1 MMKRIICGVFACL
14 LVLPTLFGKA
24 QAASGGSSANLIS
37 TALTQLDYEEEP
49 YSYSKYGEWFGV
61 PRGDWCDMF
70 VSWCANQAGLSTSV
84 FPRSAGCTTHVR
96 LFGKSSPYYVSTARG
111 GSYVPQQGDVIF
123 FYNYVDY
130 PKANVIRH
138 VGIVLCVENR
148 YVFTVEGN
156 TLTNR
161 LDYPYYECVDPL
173 RDVSL
178 EPNDYVA
185 VKCYPLDEPQIH
197 GYAVPN
203 YGDRNAFEH
212 DGWVDLGKYAPL
224 REIFDTLSAQDIMLG
239 TSPYTFSPRYGM
251 TRGDFLAIVMKLYGL
266 SGWEAETEPFDDV
279 PESSTYY
286 DAAMTA
292 RSASIV
298 NGTGCNMFKPNI
310 YISGTEAQAIISR
323 TLAYVGQEDQQFDF
337 SKGDFSYMLT
347 PYTIRADIAKALY
360 ALLSKMSTPTVS
372 SAKVLL
378 NGDPLDWPM
387 LIIGGS
393 NYVPLKVLS
402 QVFPELGTVPDLQAE
417 EFAEEH
423 RADNRSAY
431 GSIGAANQDSV
442 NDEATDE
449 LLRNQASYLPVPMYH
464 TNRVFLSDIPLC
476 SNDAFANVPSFIYQ
490 GIQYVMLRP
499 AMNLLNVDVQWNGES
514 KTIELFPLR

>member
-1 MMKRIICGVFACL
+1 MKRIVCGILAFFL
-14 LVLPTLFGKA
+14 MSLVLCGNA
-24 QAASGGSSANLIS
+24 QAASAGSSARLIS
-37 TALTQLDYEEEP
+37 TALTQLDYEEGP
-49 YSYSKYGEWFGV
+49 YSYSKYGQWFGV

-70 VSWCANQAGLSTSV
+70 VSWCANQAGIPTSV

-96 LFGKSSPYYVSTARG
+96 LFGNSCPYYVSAARG

-138 VGIVLCVENR
+138 VGIVLCVENG

-161 LDYPYYECVDPL
+161 LDYPYYERVDPL

-185 VKCYPLDEPQIH
+185 VKRYPLDEPQIH

-203 YGDRNAFEH
+203 YGDRNALEH

-224 REIFDTLSAQDIMLG
+224 QEIFDTLSAQGIMLG

-292 RSASIV
+292 RSAGIV
-298 NGTGCNMFKPNI
+298 NGTGLNMFAPDI

-337 SKGDFSYMLT
+337 SQGDFSYMLT
-347 PYTIRADIAKALY
+347 SYTIRADIAKALY
-360 ALLSKMSTPTVS
+360 TLLSRMSTPAVS
-372 SAKVLL
+372 FAKVLL
-378 NGDPLDWPM
+378 NGDPLDWPL
-387 LIIGGS
+387 LIIDGS
-393 NYVPLKVLS
+393 NYVPLEVLS
-402 QVFPELGTVPDLQAE
+402 QVFPGLGTVPNSQEEESAE
-417 EFAEEH
+417 EQKYK
-423 RADNRSAY
+423 ADNRS
-431 GSIGAANQDSV
+431 IEAANQDSL
-442 NDEATDE
+442 NDEASDE

-476 SNDAFANVPSFIYQ
+476 SNGAFATVPSFTYQ
-490 GIQYVMLRP
+490 GVQYVMLRP

-514 KTIELFPLR
+514 TTIELLQLG